1 MKLYYDKRRD
11 DPIYYAQVGIRN
23 GKKTTTRNVKRFGK
37 HSELLKITDDP
48 LSYVKEEIRKMNE
61 EQRSGKV
68 NCEFTVDFNEKVENT
83 DDEASHSTSLNIGY
97 FMLQSLMKGFNL
109 KKFFKEC
116 TEDRKITFDCYTISR
131 FLTYARILDPKSKYG
146 TWDRLDT
153 YYEHPDFDY
162 QHILRFMDI
171 LEEHYDDYLKW
182 LYDNSSNII
191 KRDTSVLY
199 YDCTNF
205 YFECEQEDET
215 VIDDVTGEIIEG
227 FRRYGMSK
235 DHKPNP
241 LVEMGLFIDR
251 RGIPI
256 TVCLH
261 PGNVNE
267 QITAIL

>member
-153 YYEHPDFDY
+153 YYEQPDFDY

-261 PGNVNE
+261 R
-267 QITAIL
+267 AM